1 LGYYDIDIVP
11 SKFKSRVRIP
21 KVYYEDEEEEEEP
34 IEINAQVKPS
44 SKTLIFDTKDLF

>member
-21 KVYYEDEEEEEEP
+21 KAYYEEEEP